1 MYIVMPCFYQLKV
14 ICTIV
19 CVYVKFYC
27 AQAVVTHLNLE
38 SSCKAKT
45 EVAPPKE
52 WPTML
57 ALDRSMRP
65 LNCLKS

>member
-1 MYIVMPCFYQLKV
+1 MYIVMPCFYQLKF

-19 CVYVKFYC
+19 CIYC
-27 AQAVVTHLNLE
+27 VQAVVTHLNLE

-57 ALDRSMRP
+57 ALDRSRRP